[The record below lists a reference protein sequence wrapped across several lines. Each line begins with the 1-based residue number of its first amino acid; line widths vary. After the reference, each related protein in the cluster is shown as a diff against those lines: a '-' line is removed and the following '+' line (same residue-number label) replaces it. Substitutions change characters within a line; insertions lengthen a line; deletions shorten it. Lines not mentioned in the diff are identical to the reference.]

1 LETLARTLRSRVR
14 GESTLKGL
22 VKGAQSRSSDASCEA
37 SLLLPFSF
45 TFVDSLTVKRTST
58 ELEAV
63 ARFLSLRSRA
73 LGESTL
79 KGLVIGAHSF
89 FSVARSSSTDQDASS
104 QQRKLSL
111 QLFHQLHGLVFQ
123 LPAFASADF
132 SPLFVASVLLFDPFH
147 RTRF

>member
-79 KGLVIGAHSF
+79 KGLVIGAHSG
-89 FSVARSSSTDQDASS
+89 SSNVSC
-104 QQRKLSL
+104 
-111 QLFHQLHGLVFQ
+111 
-123 LPAFASADF
+123 
-132 SPLFVASVLLFDPFH
+132 VASLLLRGVSNSCS
-147 RTRF
+147 RTRDESTLKRLVKCTAGSGKSNWNRNGRTL

>member
-1 LETLARTLRSRVR
+1 MSRKTSRKSRCLETLARTLRSRVR

-45 TFVDSLTVKRTST
+45 TFVDSLTVERTST

-79 KGLVIGAHSF
+79 KGLVIGA
-89 FSVARSSSTDQDASS
+89 
-104 QQRKLSL
+104 
-111 QLFHQLHGLVFQ
+111 LVW
-123 LPAFASADF
+123 L
-132 SPLFVASVLLFDPFH
+132 LLFLFPLQKTHQNDGTSFKRKSGKTPNS
-147 RTRF
+147 TNIIAIVTAATPQQ

>member
-1 LETLARTLRSRVR
+1 MIGRKEAIHKLGNAGSHFEIQSR

-79 KGLVIGAHSF
+79 KGLVIGAHSG
-89 FSVARSSSTDQDASS
+89 SSNVSC
-104 QQRKLSL
+104 
-111 QLFHQLHGLVFQ
+111 
-123 LPAFASADF
+123 
-132 SPLFVASVLLFDPFH
+132 VASLLLRGVSNSCS
-147 RTRF
+147 RTRDESTLKRLVKCTAGSGKSNWNRNGRTL